1 MWETLA
7 NISSIITL
15 ILFMGA
21 IIGKI
26 IILGLSR
33 RRNSEKIDIIITNNA
48 EKLQEYKIVET
59 IVPDTDK
66 CCEYLIITLINQ
78 SYNWVKLY
86 KYDLNSRHTIGK
98 PVATL
103 KDIRINQSIAVNTIV
118 TCAAPNY
125 IIKFRREDNMIGEIP
140 LCYNGK
146 NGVQEQ
152 LVNMRHNFLSI
163 IYYILFK

>member
-21 IIGKI
+21 IIGKL
-26 IILGLSR
+26 IILRLSR

-59 IVPDTDK
+59 IVPDADK
-66 CCEYLIITLINQ
+66 CYEYLIMTLINQ

-86 KYDLNSRHTIGK
+86 KYDLNSRHTIG
-98 PVATL
+98 
-103 KDIRINQSIAVNTIV
+103 NQS
-118 TCAAPNY
+118 
-125 IIKFRREDNMIGEIP
+125 
-140 LCYNGK
+140 L
-146 NGVQEQ
+146 
-152 LVNMRHNFLSI
+152 H
-163 IYYILFK
+163 